1 MSITE
6 IAIKRPLLISVI
18 FLTLIIFGFIGYSQ
32 LNYNLLPK
40 FEAPVISVQTV
51 YRGASSDEVQNNVT
65 KKIEDAVSTIEG
77 VDIISSSSQENI
89 SIVIV
94 QLKQTTKASDAQQDA
109 ERKISAIKNELPD
122 GVDNPVISKF
132 SSDEIP
138 VLRMT
143 AFADV
148 GETELYDLVDQNIK
162 PILLNLQGV
171 GRVNLIGGAEREIVV
186 KLDNDK
192 LQAYNLSTA
201 QVNQMIQAG
210 NISYPAG
217 SIENKDNR
225 YTIRLDAKLASV
237 DELRNLIIRENRNG
251 SRILLKDIATV
262 TDAIAETTT
271 INRINGKVGLGIEV
285 SKQTDANAVEVSTLV
300 KAKLDTLVSTYK
312 DKGFRY
318 EVAIDQS
325 TYTLEAATAVTH
337 DLFLAVCIVAL
348 VMLFFLHSVRS
359 SFFILISLP
368 SAMIPTFILMYVFG
382 FSLNL
387 MTLLALSLVVGILV
401 DDSIVVLEN
410 IFRHMEMGKDKV
422 RASIEGRSEIGFTAL
437 AITLVD
443 VVVFVPLAMS
453 GGLIGNI
460 LREFS
465 LVVVFS
471 TLMSLF
477 VSFTLTPLMAS
488 RWAKLEHLTKD
499 TLWGRINVY
508 FEGLIT
514 SLIDS
519 YGKALSWA
527 LGHKRYVLITILL
540 LFVGAGSLGALG
552 FIGSSFAGN
561 GDRGEFNLI
570 VELPTQA
577 TVQQTNKVAMEIEKM
592 LLKRS
597 EVTKVFT
604 NVGSLGT
611 VMGGSVSNPNAVDM
625 TVSLVDKLDR
635 KLSTEEVCAEVRDEL
650 VKIPGIKFSMKP
662 TNITGSNQSP
672 IEIVVMGTDM
682 DKLWKA
688 AKQMKEIVASTPGA
702 DYVEFS
708 TKSPKTE
715 VEILLNR
722 DKIAKMGLNVPTIGS
737 AIQLAF
743 RGNDQSKYK
752 DKGEEYDINIIYD
765 KDDRKSVQDI
775 VNTTIQTPTGGII
788 RLGDVADVRE
798 IQGESVL
805 ERYNR
810 MNSIKVLAATAGR
823 PTGTIMAEVKEKIKQ
838 ANFDP
843 SISIDYLGEEKNQSE
858 SFASL
863 GLAML
868 LGILL
873 VYLIMV
879 ALYESA
885 IYPFVVLFS
894 IPVALIGAI
903 LALALTME
911 SLSIFGFIGF
921 IMLMGLVAK
930 NGILLVDFTNHLK
943 AEGLALKDALVEAGR
958 ERLRPILMTTTA
970 MILGMLPIA
979 LAQGPGSEFKRS
991 MAWVIIGGL
1000 TSSLILTL
1008 FIVPTIYYLVDRLKE
1023 KFNKRFG
1030 KPEAPAEPTIEIQE
1044 V

>member
-359 SFFILISLP
+359 SFFVLISLP
-368 SAMIPTFILMYVFG
+368 SAMIPTFILMYCG
-382 FSLNL
+382 
-387 MTLLALSLVVGILV
+387 A
-401 DDSIVVLEN
+401 
-410 IFRHMEMGKDKV
+410 RK
-422 RASIEGRSEIGFTAL
+422 
-437 AITLVD
+437 
-443 VVVFVPLAMS
+443 
-453 GGLIGNI
+453 
-460 LREFS
+460 
-465 LVVVFS
+465 
-471 TLMSLF
+471 
-477 VSFTLTPLMAS
+477 
-488 RWAKLEHLTKD
+488 
-499 TLWGRINVY
+499 Y
-508 FEGLIT
+508 FP
-514 SLIDS
+514 S
-519 YGKALSWA
+519 
-527 LGHKRYVLITILL
+527 H
-540 LFVGAGSLGALG
+540 
-552 FIGSSFAGN
+552 GN
-561 GDRGEFNLI
+561 GQR
-570 VELPTQA
+570 
-577 TVQQTNKVAMEIEKM
+577 
-592 LLKRS
+592 
-597 EVTKVFT
+597 
-604 NVGSLGT
+604 
-611 VMGGSVSNPNAVDM
+611 
-625 TVSLVDKLDR
+625 
-635 KLSTEEVCAEVRDEL
+635 
-650 VKIPGIKFSMKP
+650 
-662 TNITGSNQSP
+662 
-672 IEIVVMGTDM
+672 
-682 DKLWKA
+682 
-688 AKQMKEIVASTPGA
+688 
-702 DYVEFS
+702 
-708 TKSPKTE
+708 
-715 VEILLNR
+715 
-722 DKIAKMGLNVPTIGS
+722 
-737 AIQLAF
+737 
-743 RGNDQSKYK
+743 QSK
-752 DKGEEYDINIIYD
+752 
-765 KDDRKSVQDI
+765 
-775 VNTTIQTPTGGII
+775 GIH
-788 RLGDVADVRE
+788 R
-798 IQGESVL
+798 
-805 ERYNR
+805 
-810 MNSIKVLAATAGR
+810 R
-823 PTGTIMAEVKEKIKQ
+823 P
-838 ANFDP
+838 
-843 SISIDYLGEEKNQSE
+843 
-858 SFASL
+858 
-863 GLAML
+863 
-868 LGILL
+868 
-873 VYLIMV
+873 
-879 ALYESA
+879 
-885 IYPFVVLFS
+885 
-894 IPVALIGAI
+894 
-903 LALALTME
+903 
-911 SLSIFGFIGF
+911 
-921 IMLMGLVAK
+921 
-930 NGILLVDFTNHLK
+930 
-943 AEGLALKDALVEAGR
+943 
-958 ERLRPILMTTTA
+958 
-970 MILGMLPIA
+970 
-979 LAQGPGSEFKRS
+979 
-991 MAWVIIGGL
+991 
-1000 TSSLILTL
+1000 
-1008 FIVPTIYYLVDRLKE
+1008 
-1023 KFNKRFG
+1023 
-1030 KPEAPAEPTIEIQE
+1030 
-1044 V
+1044 